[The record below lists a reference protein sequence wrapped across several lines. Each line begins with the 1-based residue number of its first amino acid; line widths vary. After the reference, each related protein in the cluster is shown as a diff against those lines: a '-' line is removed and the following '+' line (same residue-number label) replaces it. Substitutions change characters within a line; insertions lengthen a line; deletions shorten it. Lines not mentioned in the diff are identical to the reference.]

1 MVHRLSF
8 IDDCPGMS
16 STPFTQTAL
25 TEKLLADCERVLAYQ
40 FRDRDLLRCALTH
53 ASAARTRLESNERLE
68 FLGDALLGAV
78 VCETLFTMFPDRP
91 EGELTQV
98 KSAVVSRATCARV
111 TRQLDLHRFLVA
123 GKGVVLQRGM
133 PGSILAAVFEA
144 VAAAIYLDGGYEAV
158 REFVTRAMGREIAHA
173 AETAQGVNFKSVLQ
187 QLSQSASG
195 DTPVYIVVDEQGP
208 DHSKCFQVAAV
219 VGARRFSPAW
229 GPSKKEA
236 EQRAAQ
242 NALAELADQPCPH
255 PPE

>member
-1 MVHRLSF
+1 
-8 IDDCPGMS
+8 MS
-16 STPFTQTAL
+16 ATPFTQTAL
-25 TEKLLADCERVLAYQ
+25 TDELLDECERALAYR

-78 VCETLFTMFPDRP
+78 VCETLFTMFPDHP

-111 TRQLDLHRFLVA
+111 TRHLDLHRFLVA

-144 VAAAIYLDGGYEAV
+144 VVAAIYLDGGFAAV
-158 REFVTRAMGREIAHA
+158 REFVTREMGSEIAHA
-173 AETAQGVNFKSVLQ
+173 VDTAHGVNFKSVLQ
-187 QLSQSASG
+187 QQAQSTTG
-195 DTPVYIVVDEQGP
+195 ETPIYVVLDEQGP
-208 DHSKCFQVAAV
+208 DHSKCFKVAAV
-219 VGARRFSPAW
+219 VGSRQFSPAW

-242 NALAELADQPCPH
+242 NALAQLTDQPCPH
-255 PPE
+255 ETE